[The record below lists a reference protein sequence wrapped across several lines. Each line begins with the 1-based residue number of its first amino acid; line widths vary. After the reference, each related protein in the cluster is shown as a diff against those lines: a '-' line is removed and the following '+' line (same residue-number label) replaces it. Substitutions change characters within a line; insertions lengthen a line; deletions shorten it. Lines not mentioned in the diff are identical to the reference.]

1 MYNEKRYD
9 FNYLNVSLINIYLN
23 LYMTGS
29 STKLFE
35 PIFENPLEHTPG
47 LTINDLNRYLPAI
60 QSIEDISI
68 NTDNMKEGLFL
79 SEGLEGLKKLPNQSI
94 DLIITEPPRKPWQ
107 EIDRRGSQMTLQ
119 EYYEW
124 NQNWLEESYRVLKNT
139 GGVYLFCDWPASSM
153 YHGLLNNKFIIQNRI
168 TWHDKNALDRSPTQT
183 WKNQAGDIWFATKS
197 DDFLFNNHA
206 VSLKSDRD
214 DLIDDRNNKLQ
225 TNFWFDISAA
235 KSQFS
240 RNPDKLYNKILEASS
255 FKLNWIMDPFMR
267 NGDVG
272 VSSKKIGRRF
282 IGFETN
288 KDLLL
293 LSMKRIDQN
302 SQ

>member
-1 MYNEKRYD
+1 MCNNNSYYL
-9 FNYLNVSLINIYLN
+9 NYLNVSLINIYLN
-23 LYMTGS
+23 LYMTES
-29 STKLFE
+29 STKSFE
-35 PIFENPLEHTPG
+35 PIFENPLENSPG

-60 QSIEDISI
+60 QTTEDISI
-68 NTDNMKEGLFL
+68 STDNMKEGLFL
-79 SEGLEGLKKLPNQSI
+79 SEGSEGLKKLPDQSI
-94 DLIITEPPRKPWQ
+94 DLIITEPPREPWQ
-107 EIDRRGSQMTLQ
+107 DIDRRGSQMTLK

-124 NQNWLEESYRVLKNT
+124 NQNWIEEAYRILKNT
-139 GGVYLFCDWPASSM
+139 GGIYLICDWPSSSM
-153 YHGLLNNKFIIQNRI
+153 YYGLLNNKFIIQNRI
-168 TWHDKNALDRSPTQT
+168 TWYDRNAKDRSSIPT

-206 VSLKSDRD
+206 VSLKSDRN

-225 TNFWFDISAA
+225 TNFWFDIPAV
-235 KSQFS
+235 KSPDS
-240 RNPDKLYNKILEASS
+240 RNPDKLFTKILEASS
-255 FKLNWIMDPFMR
+255 FKLNWVLDPFMR

-302 SQ
+302 SR